1 MWLLLCVCIQGG
13 TALPVHT
20 SQALYSL
27 GSLGPATFPRFSSS
41 LPRSPRQSL
50 FSHLKPCHRRAHH
63 QSTRN
68 PIKAT
73 LITLVFRP
81 RLYQGV
87 VINAPHC
94 VHLTF
99 PLITPVIYSCAFL
112 QEACCARF
120 PMGRFS
126 ASPLEAN
133 GLSILIATPPPPP
146 PPKKP
151 QTKKDMTFFAV
162 RACVAVRI
170 APQMLVLSR
179 NSH

>member
-1 MWLLLCVCIQGG
+1 MCECGFCCVSLCLGRGSVTGSQ
-13 TALPVHT
+13 VH
-20 SQALYSL
+20 YSL
-27 GSLGPATFPRFSSS
+27 GCLGPARPPRFSSQS
-41 LPRSPRQSL
+41 SRQSL
-50 FSHLKPCHRRAHH
+50 FSHLKPCHHRAHH

-73 LITLVFRP
+73 LIIRVFRP
-81 RLYQGV
+81 RFYQGV

-99 PLITPVIYSCAFL
+99 PLITPVIYSCTFL

-133 GLSILIATPPPPP
+133 GLSILIATPPPHPK
-146 PPKKP
+146 KKP
-151 QTKKDMTFFAV
+151 QTKPKKT
-162 RACVAVRI
+162 
-170 APQMLVLSR
+170 
-179 NSH
+179 